1 MNAYRPTSTRTR
13 FVIAAL
19 TLVLSSALLETVAGS
34 MLHADPGAVRVVA
47 APSAP
52 RT

>member
-34 MLHADPGAVRVVA
+34 MLFRDPAVVHVA
-47 APSAP
+47 VTTSTT
-52 RT
+52 RI